1 LVTVPA
7 VSVDWPEFR
16 REVLEGLETLAC
28 EPVEGFGVE
37 GTLLESA
44 VHAVVDD
51 TGWDLPDADP
61 DQSIG
66 TILVDQS
73 EADAVRP
80 VVAVVCRISDRQG
93 ANAPDAAWFGDEEW
107 PLVRQL
113 AAVAAS
119 TLQANGS

>member
-1 LVTVPA
+1 
-7 VSVDWPEFR
+7 VSVDWPGFR
-16 REVLEGLETLAC
+16 RALLEGLDTLAG

-37 GTLLESA
+37 GTLLETA

-66 TILVDQS
+66 SVLVNQA

-80 VVAVVCRISDRQG
+80 VVAAVCRISDRQG
-93 ANAPDAAWFGDEEW
+93 PAAPDAAWFGDEEW

-119 TLQANGS
+119 TLRATGGA